1 MTQAL
6 KIIPLSGLGEI
17 GKNMTVLEFGRD
29 LLIVD
34 CGVKFPDDDMY
45 GIDLVLPQFDYV
57 VQNRS
62 RLRGIVLT
70 HGHLD
75 HIGGLSYLLRQI
87 STTVYGT
94 ALTIG
99 MVKRQLQETGAL
111 GSSRLQILQDNERFT
126 LGAFKINPFPVA
138 HSIPGSVGLVIDTP
152 VGAVVHTGDYKLDE
166 TPTGGRTTDLRRLR
180 ALTPKGVLA
189 LLGDSTNA
197 DRPGRTPTEQ
207 LVADELDRLFHE
219 NPHGRIII
227 ATFGSLLARL
237 REIMA
242 LALKHGRKVALTG
255 RSLEQNVDLA
265 RELGYVKVPDNLIVP
280 ADANIPDDR
289 MLILSTGSQ
298 GEPRSALNR
307 MATGQHR
314 QVQVKRG
321 DTIIVSG
328 GTIPGNEGDVSRM
341 LDKLFERGANV
352 IYGRLA
358 NVHVSGHGS
367 RDELLA
373 MLKATKPKFLIPVHG
388 EVRHLHLH
396 ARLAEAHGMRP
407 ENVFIL
413 ENGAVLATDGKRA
426 WREQPVPAN
435 DVLVDGRLIGE
446 IGEPEMRDRQR
457 LSEDGFIVA
466 VIPVNANGQLV
477 GEPELVSRGFLPSG
491 RAADLLAAAR
501 LEIVRQHGNAHGPV
515 RQEAIQTTL
524 QGFFFRETQSR
535 PVVLTSLAQI
545 GAGAAGSPQKT
556 RRPEVGTSE
565 GVHKGRPGPNAGR
578 PNTGRPNT
586 GQPNTGRPNAARA
599 TANRSGTNRAGEGRI
614 NANRA
619 TNNRPQSG
627 KPHGG
632 RPNPE
637 RGQAHS
643 DRAGVKPANAPARRN
658 NQQPRKNEQQPRGD
672 GGRAQGGQPPR
683 KPRRGNTNRRP
694 KNTSSS

>member
-1 MTQAL
+1 MTNAL

-17 GKNMTVLEFGRD
+17 GKNMTVLEYGRD
-29 LLIVD
+29 MLIVD

-57 VQNRS
+57 VQNRAH
-62 RLRGIVLT
+62 LRGIVLT

-75 HIGGLSYLLRQI
+75 HIGGLSYLLRQV

-99 MVKRQLQETGAL
+99 MVKRQLQEANAL
-111 GSSRLQILQDNERFT
+111 GGSRLQILQDNERFT

-152 VGAVVHTGDYKLDE
+152 VGSVVHTGDYKLDE
-166 TPTGGRTTDLRRLR
+166 TPTGGRTTDLKRLR

-197 DRPGRTPTEQ
+197 DKPGTTPTEQ
-207 LVADELDRLFHE
+207 LVAHELDRLFAE
-219 NPHGRIII
+219 ARHGRIII

-237 REIMA
+237 REVMA

-265 RELGYVKVPDNLIVP
+265 RELGYIKVPDDLIVP

-289 MLILSTGSQ
+289 ILILSTGSQ

-314 QVQVKRG
+314 QVQVKHG

-341 LDKLFERGANV
+341 LDRLFERGANV

-367 RDELLA
+367 RDEMLA

-396 ARLAEAHGMRP
+396 ARLAEAHGMRSDH
-407 ENVFIL
+407 VFIL

-466 VIPVNANGQLV
+466 MIPVDAQDRLN
-477 GEPELVSRGFLPSG
+477 GEPELISRGFLPAG
-491 RAADLLAAAR
+491 RAADLIAAAR
-501 LEIVRQHGNAHGPV
+501 REIRRQHSQGPV

-535 PVVLTSLAQI
+535 PVVLTSLTRFS
-545 GAGAAGSPQKT
+545 GAAAPQPGQSAVAQMGRGGQRRPQEGQAT
-556 RRPEVGTSE
+556 QRRGQEGRGQSGHASTTRATDGRRPERAGGAART
-565 GVHKGRPGPNAGR
+565 GAGGPGAHKGRP
-578 PNTGRPNT
+578 
-586 GQPNTGRPNAARA
+586 
-599 TANRSGTNRAGEGRI
+599 
-614 NANRA
+614 
-619 TNNRPQSG
+619 QS
-627 KPHGG
+627 
-632 RPNPE
+632 E
-637 RGQAHS
+637 
-643 DRAGVKPANAPARRN
+643 
-658 NQQPRKNEQQPRGD
+658 
-672 GGRAQGGQPPR
+672 
-683 KPRRGNTNRRP
+683 
-694 KNTSSS
+694 